1 MALTK
6 VTNDLQDALAA
17 AQPTITSTGT
27 LTGLTVTGEITA
39 NGGIALGDN
48 DELTLGDSDEFK
60 IKHHASGYTHLQNTV
75 GTLYIDSDSV
85 TFRDDDGSP
94 SNMVISQTGINV
106 AGTVT
111 VDDASGT
118 ATIALNDSRSN
129 VNDTAVI
136 DFRHNGITGSQI
148 KSTAI
153 EDFSTSANRSSDLS
167 FHVRNNGT
175 IIDAA
180 HINAS
185 GNLGIGVV
193 PESWTSTRPA
203 LQIGTQSSLSSYNTD
218 GRTLLSTNAYH
229 DSVSNRWEYIANDHA
244 MQYEQYQG
252 LHRFQVAPSGTAD
265 AAISWTTAME
275 IDNSGRVSIGRSS
288 DVTAKCL
295 ELQPPAQISDFGSY
309 ILNIGGDEADDAV
322 GTKSGIGFGYTSTAR
337 PAAPATIGYETKNTS
352 GGTYGDL
359 YFATRATSGTEQPT
373 IHLRIDS
380 SGNLLAGATSGSKH
394 TLSKSVASGGMLE
407 IINSSGTAP
416 SGTAF
421 KLTGAAPNNGTS
433 TFFTTA
439 DSSAYRG
446 GWLSNGGIQNYQA
459 NNSNLS
465 DRREKTNFVPAKS
478 YLDIICGIPVQT
490 FNYIDQNM
498 DDDDSPSL
506 GVIAQD
512 VQAVA
517 PELVVENNWGTED
530 QPKMRLSIYQTD
542 LQYALMKA
550 MQEQQAII
558 ESLTARLEAL
568 EGE

>member
-17 AQPTITSTGT
+17 SQPTITSVGT
-27 LTGLTVTGEITA
+27 LTGFT
-39 NGGIALGDN
+39 
-48 DELTLGDSDEFK
+48 S
-60 IKHHASGYTHLQNTV
+60 
-75 GTLYIDSDSV
+75 
-85 TFRDDDGSP
+85 
-94 SNMVISQTGINV
+94 TGI
-106 AGTVT
+106 
-111 VDDASGT
+111 DDN
-118 ATIALNDSRSN
+118 AT
-129 VNDTAVI
+129 
-136 DFRHNGITGSQI
+136 
-148 KSTAI
+148 STAI
-153 EDFSTSANRSSDLS
+153 TIDASENVGIGNTSPNAQLHIGDSSAEGNTTNPAIQIGGTTTYRLGMYTSAEGAVIENK
-167 FHVRNNGT
+167 NGDDGIQFRVKT
-175 IIDAA
+175 AGEAMRIDGGT
-180 HINAS
+180 
-185 GNLGIGVV
+185 GNVGIGVSPHSGWYGNATV
-193 PESWTSTRPA
+193 
-203 LQIGTQSSLSSYNTD
+203 LQISPTGALYNT
-218 GRTLLSTNAYH
+218 
-229 DSVSNRWEYIANDHA
+229 SNWEDFNLANNVYINS
-244 MQYEQYQG
+244 
-252 LHRFQVAPSGTAD
+252 SGTDSYIQND
-265 AAISWTTAME
+265 AACKIRLTDAGAMDFRVTGAGTAGAAITWTTAMA
-275 IDNSGRVSIGRSS
+275 IDNGGRVSIGRSS

-309 ILNIGGDEADDAV
+309 ILNIGGNEADDAV